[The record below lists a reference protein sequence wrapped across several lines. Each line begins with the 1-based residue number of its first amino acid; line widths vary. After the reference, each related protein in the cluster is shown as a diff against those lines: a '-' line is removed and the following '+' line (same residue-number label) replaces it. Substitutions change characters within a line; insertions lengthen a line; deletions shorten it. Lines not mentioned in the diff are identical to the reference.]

1 MPRKARLPLAGVLLI
16 GTIALDPLLSP
27 LLGRLADPLVS
38 SAEARTITWARAGDT
53 PTLDPHAV
61 DGGFAMSLNQQIY
74 EPLLLRDAQGKT
86 APALAESWGL
96 TSDPLVWEFRLR
108 RGVTFHDGTPFTAAD
123 VQFSI
128 KRAQQ
133 PNAGVSELLADVAD
147 VTVVDSHLV
156 RIRTKGPT
164 PLLASNLTHVL
175 IMSKSWAEKNGA
187 VEVADESVLH
197 RAFTFRNANGTGPF
211 VLVSRETGNRTVMRR
226 NDAYWSNAQAP
237 VEISELIY
245 RSVPN
250 DTERVQALVSGEV
263 DFLQDVPV
271 NELPRLQAN
280 KTLTVNT
287 GPENRSVFLGLNVGT
302 GTMSEVGTESRNP
315 LADRRVREAISTA
328 INRQAIQRG
337 VLLGQAI
344 PTGTVAPSSINGY
357 PRQLDRFPPFDPARA
372 KALLAEAG
380 FPNGFKM
387 KLDCPRDGYTRS
399 EAVCRTV
406 AGQLSQVG
414 ITSEPVIRTF
424 ADHLAMIRNGKIQPD
439 AYLLGVSVP
448 TFDSE
453 QILSGLFH
461 SRSGNAGQLNATQYR
476 NADVDRLIK
485 SLSGQIDFTTRTQAI
500 AQVWRTVQEE
510 TIYVPLHIQ
519 TVAYAMKS
527 DVMIAVDIEN
537 QPKLKF
543 AKLRNTTQ

>member
-16 GTIALDPLLSP
+16 GMIALSP
-27 LLGRLADPLVS
+27 LPAPFAS
-38 SAEARTITWARAGDT
+38 TAEARTITWARSGDS
-53 PTLDPHAV
+53 PTLDPHAA
-61 DGGFAMSLNQQIY
+61 DSGFAMSLNQQIY

-86 APALAESWGL
+86 SPALAESWGL

-108 RGVTFHDGTPFTAAD
+108 RGVTFHDGAPFTAED
-123 VQFSI
+123 VLFSI

-133 PNAGVSELLADVAD
+133 PLAGVSALLAAVDD
-147 VTVVDSHLV
+147 VTAVDSHLV

-164 PLLASNLTHVL
+164 PLLPANLTHVL
-175 IMSKSWAEKNGA
+175 IMSKAWSEKNA
-187 VEVADESVLH
+187 VVKIAEESQWH
-197 RAFTFRNANGTGPF
+197 RAHTFAHANGTGPF
-211 VLVSRETGNRTVMRR
+211 VLATREIGNRTLMRR
-226 NDAYWSNAQAP
+226 NDAYWGNAQAP
-237 VEISELIY
+237 VEITELIY
-245 RSVPN
+245 RSLPN
-250 DTERVQALVSGEV
+250 DTERVKALVSGEV

-280 KTLTVNT
+280 KALTVNT
-287 GPENRSVFLGLNVGT
+287 GPENLSVFLGLNVGA
-302 GTMSEVGTESRNP
+302 GSKSEVGTENRNP

-328 INRQAIQRG
+328 VNRQAIQRG

-344 PTGTVAPSSINGY
+344 QTGTVAPSSINGY
-357 PRQLDRFPPFDPARA
+357 PRQFDRFPPFDVARA

-380 FPNGFKM
+380 FANGFQI

-399 EAVCRTV
+399 EAICRAV

-414 ITSEPVIRTF
+414 ITVEPVLRRF
-424 ADHLAMIRNGKIQPD
+424 SDHLALIRNDANRSD

-453 QILSGLFH
+453 QILSALFR
-461 SRSGNAGQLNATQYR
+461 SRSGNSGQLNATQYR
-476 NADVDRLIK
+476 NPDIDRLID

-500 AQVWRTVQEE
+500 AQIWRTVQEE

-519 TVAYAMKS
+519 TVAYAMKA
-527 DVMIAVDIEN
+527 DLMVAVDIEN
-537 QPKLKF
+537 QPKLKS

>member
-16 GTIALDPLLSP
+16 GTIALSP
-27 LLGRLADPLVS
+27 LAAPLVS
-38 SAEARTITWARAGDT
+38 PADARSITWARAGDT
-53 PTLDPHAV
+53 QTLDPHAI

-86 APALAESWGL
+86 SPALAESWGL

-108 RGVTFHDGTPFTAAD
+108 RGVTFHDGTPFTADD
-123 VQFSI
+123 VLFSI
-128 KRAQQ
+128 KRARQ
-133 PNAGVSELLADVAD
+133 PLAGFSALLTAVDDVVA
-147 VTVVDSHLV
+147 VDSHLV
-156 RIRTKGPT
+156 RVRTKGPT
-164 PLLASNLTHVL
+164 PLLPANLTHVL
-175 IMSKSWAEKNGA
+175 MMSKSWAEKNA
-187 VEVADESVLH
+187 VVNVVEESQRH
-197 RAFTFRNANGTGPF
+197 RAHTFGHANGTGPF
-211 VLVSRETGNRTVMRR
+211 VVVSREIGNRTVMRR
-226 NDAYWSNAQAP
+226 NDAYWSNAQSP

-245 RSVPN
+245 RALPN

-263 DFLQDVPV
+263 DFVQDVPV

-280 KTLTVNT
+280 KALSVNT
-287 GPENRSVFLGLNVGT
+287 GPENVSVFLGLNVGP
-302 GTMSEVGTESRNP
+302 GQRNEVGTENRNP
-315 LADRRVREAISTA
+315 MADRRVREAISTA

-357 PRQLDRFPPFDPARA
+357 PRTLDRFPPFDAARA

-380 FPNGFKM
+380 FANGFQM

-399 EAVCRTV
+399 EAICRAV
-406 AGQLSQVG
+406 AAQLAQVG
-414 ITSEPVIRTF
+414 ITVEPVVRSF
-424 ADHLAMIRNGKIQPD
+424 ADHIALIRNDAARPD
-439 AYLLGVSVP
+439 SYLLGLNVP

-453 QILSGLFH
+453 QMLLTLFH
-461 SRSGNAGQLNATQYR
+461 SRSGSSGQLNATQYR
-476 NADVDRLIK
+476 SAEIDRLIG
-485 SLSGQIDFTTRTQAI
+485 SLSGQIDFTTRTQSI

-519 TVAYAMKS
+519 TLAYAMKS
-527 DVMIAVDIEN
+527 DVSIAVDIEN
-537 QPKLKF
+537 QPKLKS